1 MAEMNRPTGRPG
13 GRLATLIQPLSL
25 ARAAGGLAFFVG
37 SLSML
42 GWATGTEALIRV
54 LPGLAP
60 MKPNTTLCFI
70 LCGVSLCLESLRRTE
85 KRWIPLLA
93 KACAALVALIGAV
106 TLVEH
111 FTGWNPGLDF
121 WMFPEAL
128 KATGL
133 PHPGRMTHAA
143 SLNFTLLGF
152 ALLCLDLEPWR
163 GFRPAQHAAL
173 LSSLVGLVGLLG
185 YAYGVPS
192 LYGFFAYSSMALHT
206 AFVFT
211 FLGLGVMMARP
222 DKALMAVVT
231 SPHGGGITAR
241 RVLPAAVLLPS
252 ILGWLRLQGELAG
265 WYDTRFGLSLFAS
278 ANIITFVTL
287 VWFSARSVN
296 RIDAK
301 RRRTHDA
308 AVEGAHEL
316 RKAYDQLRAETA
328 EHRRTEDARKK
339 AEGQLQHA
347 QKMEALGTLA
357 GGIAH
362 DFNNILAAVYLHAD
376 RARKHVAE
384 EHPARRNLDEISKAA
399 ARAADLVRRIMTFS
413 RQGDARRRT
422 IRIAEAVEDSL
433 QLLAL
438 SIPPRVELRKRFAED
453 LPPVAA
459 DATQVHQI
467 LLNLG
472 SNALHALGDQPGVL
486 EVTMDPVRIAPQPE
500 HLAGQLKEGLY
511 VRLAFSDNGKGMDK
525 DVLDRIFDPFF
536 TTKPAG
542 VGTGLGLP
550 VVHGIMKQ
558 HEGAIMAYSEPGRGT
573 RFNLY
578 FPAAEEGA
586 EAAGAAPQPLVPV
599 RGRGERLLCVDD
611 NPSVLSGVQ
620 EMLEYLGYAVTAH
633 ESPDAALEA
642 LRAAPGD
649 FDLLLTDFAMP
660 GMSGLELTRKA
671 LEVRPELPVVLA
683 SGYLTPADHDALSA
697 LGVREILLKP
707 NVLEELGG
715 AVRRALDR
723 GGEAGKDPV
732 RKGP

>member
-1 MAEMNRPTGRPG
+1 MNNVNRLSGRLG
-13 GRLATLIQPLSL
+13 GRLAAALQPLSL
-25 ARAAGGLAFFVG
+25 AHAAGALAFFVG

-42 GWATGTEALIRV
+42 GWATGTVALIRV

-60 MKPNTTLCFI
+60 MKPNTALCFM
-70 LCGVSLCLESLRRTE
+70 LCGVSLCLQSL
-85 KRWIPLLA
+85 KRGDKVRWVRLLA
-93 KACAALVALIGAV
+93 RACAALVALVGTV
-106 TLVEH
+106 TLAEH
-111 FTGWNPGLDF
+111 FSGWNPGVDL
-121 WMFPEAL
+121 WMFPGAL
-128 KATGL
+128 KAAGL
-133 PHPGRMTHAA
+133 PQAGRMTHAA

-152 ALLCLDLEPWR
+152 SLLFLDFEPRR

-173 LSSLVGLVGLLG
+173 LSSLIGLVGLLV

-206 AFVFT
+206 AFTFT

-241 RVLPAAVLLPS
+241 RVLPAAVLLPTV
-252 ILGWLRLQGELAG
+252 LGWFRLKGELAG
-265 WYDTRFGLSLFAS
+265 WYDTRFGLALFAT
-278 ANIITFVTL
+278 ANIITFVVL
-287 VWFSARSVN
+287 VWFSARSLN
-296 RIDAK
+296 RIDSK

-316 RKAYDQLRAETA
+316 RKAYDQLQAETA
-328 EHRRTEDARKK
+328 EHQRTEDARRK

-384 EHPARRNLDEISKAA
+384 DHPARRNIDEISKAGT
-399 ARAADLVRRIMTFS
+399 RAADLVRRIMTFS
-413 RQGDARRRT
+413 RQGDAKRRT
-422 IRIAEAVEDSL
+422 IRMTEAVEDSL
-433 QLLAL
+433 QLLSL
-438 SIPPRVELRKRFAED
+438 SIPPRVELLKRFAQD

-459 DATQVHQI
+459 DATQIHQI

-525 DVLDRIFDPFF
+525 AVLDRIFDPFF

-578 FPAAEEGA
+578 FPAAEESA
-586 EAAGAAPQPLVPV
+586 EAAGSAAQPAAPMH
-599 RGRGERLLCVDD
+599 GRGERLLCVDD

-633 ESPDAALEA
+633 ESPDTALAAFH
-642 LRAAPGD
+642 AAPHG

-660 GMSGLELTRKA
+660 GMSGLELARKV
-671 LEVRPELPVVLA
+671 LEIRPELPVVLA
-683 SGYLTPADHDALSA
+683 SGYLTPADHDALAA

-715 AVRRALDR
+715 AIRRALDR
-723 GGEAGKDPV
+723 AGGTRKD
-732 RKGP
+732 